1 MKMKYI
7 TLAAAVFATVLA
19 AFVSS
24 VLSPGGMMVSYV
36 ESILAGIVASC
47 FFLVL
52 AIHAWG
58 KEPPLEGLAWVF
70 GHLGLWAAAYTA
82 EEISWAF
89 YSIRPDLEYS
99 ILFAE
104 RVAPFLK
111 ATQGTAWAGLMVFAW
126 YYSKGVSGD
135 KLSARLR
142 ASWAAC
148 MLLSSFMIF
157 VQGTMFSPP

>member
-1 MKMKYI
+1 MQMKYV

-24 VLSPGGMMVSYV
+24 VLSPGGMMISYL
-36 ESILAGIVASC
+36 ESIIAGSIAAS

-52 AIHAWG
+52 AIDAWG
-58 KEPPLEGLAWVF
+58 KEPPLEGLAGVF
-70 GHLGLWAAAYTA
+70 GHLGLWTAAYTV

-89 YSIRPDLEYS
+89 YSLRPDLTYS
-99 ILFAE
+99 VIFAE
-104 RVAPFLK
+104 RIAPFLK
-111 ATQGTAWAGLMVFAW
+111 ASQGTALAGLMVFAW
-126 YYSKGVSGD
+126 YYSKGVTGD

-157 VQGTMFSPP
+157 MQGAMFNPH

>member
-1 MKMKYI
+1 MQTKYV
-7 TLAAAVFATVLA
+7 TLAAAIFATVLA

-24 VLSPGGMMVSYV
+24 FLSPGGMMISYL
-36 ESILAGIVASC
+36 ESIIAGSIASS

-89 YSIRPDLEYS
+89 HTIRPDLAYS
-99 ILFAE
+99 TLVAE
-104 RVAPFLK
+104 RLAPFLK
-111 ATQGTAWAGLMVFAW
+111 ATQGTALAGLMVFAW
-126 YYSKGVSGD
+126 YYSKGATGD
-135 KLSARLR
+135 KLSVRLR

-157 VQGTMFSPP
+157 VQGAMF

>member
-1 MKMKYI
+1 MKMKYL
-7 TLAAAVFATVLA
+7 TLAAAVFATVFA

-24 VLSPGGMMVSYV
+24 VLSPGGMMISYL
-36 ESILAGIVASC
+36 ESIIAGSIAAS

-89 YSIRPDLEYS
+89 FTLRPDLACS
-99 ILFAE
+99 VIFAE
-104 RVAPFLK
+104 RIAPFLK
-111 ATQGTAWAGLMVFAW
+111 ASQGTALAGLMVFAW

-157 VQGTMFSPP
+157 MQGTVFNPH